1 VAVLLMLNLA
11 RVHKMRM
18 KNAKKSYSTREAA
31 AKLRVSFRTLNRWLS
46 LGKVRPSLAVP
57 LGGGRTLWRWTDAD
71 IAKARK
77 VKAAQKPGPKP
88 RMGRHNQ

>member
-1 VAVLLMLNLA
+1 MALLLVLNLA
-11 RVHKMRM
+11 RVRKMK

-31 AKLRVSFRTLNRWLS
+31 TKLRVSFGTLNRWLS

-57 LGGGRTLWRWTDAD
+57 MGGGRTLWRWTDAD

-77 VKAAQKPGPKP
+77 VKAVQKPGPKP
-88 RMGRHNQ
+88 GRKERE

>member
-1 VAVLLMLNLA
+1 MAALLILNQA
-11 RVHKMRM
+11 RVRTMKTHKMH
-18 KNAKKSYSTREAA
+18 KSYSTREAA
-31 AKLRVSFRTLNRWLS
+31 AKMRVSFRTLNRWLS

-71 IAKARK
+71 IAKGRR

-88 RMGRHNQ
+88 GRKERKR